1 MVTFA
6 YVVWLATLHAMRC
19 GPEGDEMHRLLLG
32 MAVVAALMAPLLRAT
47 RPFAEIHRMLS
58 WLAAPLALLSVFAV
72 GNTWSAFST
81 VYIEHE
87 AFCAGGEPPLWQLL
101 WAPAQIAALV
111 VVAVFIGAVWREAR
125 RARSD

>member
-58 WLAAPLALLSVFAV
+58 WLAAPLALLSVF
-72 GNTWSAFST
+72 
-81 VYIEHE
+81 EHE